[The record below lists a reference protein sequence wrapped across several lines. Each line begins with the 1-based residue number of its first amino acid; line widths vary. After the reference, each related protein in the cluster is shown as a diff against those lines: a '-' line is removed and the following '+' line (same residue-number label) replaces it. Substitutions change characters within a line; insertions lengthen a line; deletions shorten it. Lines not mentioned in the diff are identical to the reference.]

1 MSRVVWAIAGVCL
14 LVVLLAAQQRSS
26 TKQLVEYPEY
36 EVRVMQPR
44 EISPAR
50 YLQVSEG
57 ELDQAARE
65 GWELVA
71 VVPFALANEERGNDA
86 PKAIVTQTYP
96 AFYFKRL
103 RR

>member
-1 MSRVVWAIAGVCL
+1 MRRIVLAVAAAGL
-14 LVVLLAAQQRSS
+14 LVALLAAQQRG
-26 TKQLVEYPEY
+26 KQRQVEYPEY

-71 VVPFALANEERGNDA
+71 VVPFALANEERGNEA